1 MKKVYNMCE
10 EIGNFRREMKTIFFF
25 LKKNARNEKWDVT
38 KE

>member
-10 EIGNFRREMKTIFFF
+10 EIGNFRREMKTIFF